1 LKILKEI
8 VLDYWA
14 IIKGSSLT
22 RQEALMSYIQY
33 LLPKLRFQPP
43 VLSLTQSEC
52 DKLTSMIMSALLPK
66 LHVNRHTARSIIF
79 GPECYG
85 GLSLPNLYITQGT
98 DKLRLF
104 LGHLRTQDRTGK
116 LIHIDMTDVQL
127 LTGSGTLFLNQP
139 ECDYKWL
146 ESGWLQSLWS
156 FTSRYS
162 FAFLYPNG
170 WTPTKPR
177 ENDQFIMEAFIWQ
190 RIPLKHM
197 RILNRCCLYLQV
209 ITLSNITTTDG
220 LIILPEVKQGI
231 RIEDR
236 PSTLQWPTQGDP
248 PQSEWRI
255 WRQCLQSFEHKGKLL
270 QPLGQRIA
278 PSHQHWCHFLDLP
291 TGTVYDTSKGFVSYS
306 PLSSSRVLR
315 SGYWYDSKQWT
326 SCTGVPE
333 GALPVTIVSNSSTDG
348 TLFQVKR
355 SQNSIP
361 PIMPV
366 LLLKW
371 IVLSTQIYSL

>member
-1 LKILKEI
+1 MTSEGGSDLITIPRIEAGSSFRTLGVHISPSGSNTGALKVLKEI
-8 VLDYWA
+8 VLDYCT

-22 RQEALMSYIQY
+22 RL
-33 LLPKLRFQPP
+33 
-43 VLSLTQSEC
+43 
-52 DKLTSMIMSALLPK
+52 
-66 LHVNRHTARSIIF
+66 F

-98 DKLRLF
+98 DKLCLF

-116 LIHIDMTDVQL
+116 LIHIDVTYVQL

-156 FTSRYS
+156 FTSIYS

-177 ENDQFIMEAFIWQ
+177 ENDQFIMEDFIRQ

-197 RILNRCCLYLQV
+197 WILNRCRLYLQV
-209 ITLSNITTTDG
+209 ITLSNFTTADG

-236 PSTLQWPTQGDP
+236 PSTLQWPTQDDP

-255 WRQCLQSFEHKGKLL
+255 WRQCLQSFEHKGKPL
-270 QPLGQRIA
+270 QPLGQWIA
-278 PSHQHWCHFLDLP
+278 PSHQHWC
-291 TGTVYDTSKGFVSYS
+291 
-306 PLSSSRVLR
+306 
-315 SGYWYDSKQWT
+315 
-326 SCTGVPE
+326 
-333 GALPVTIVSNSSTDG
+333 
-348 TLFQVKR
+348 
-355 SQNSIP
+355 
-361 PIMPV
+361 
-366 LLLKW
+366 
-371 IVLSTQIYSL
+371 